1 MRQTVIG
8 TAMRDQRH
16 RAAPLQEALVR
27 SILRTDQR
35 RHRFVGDDPLDNRI
49 SVKMTPHVGI
59 KKRIIR
65 SYHNLIIKTYCS
77 IRFLIM
83 NMRILEEIEQY
94 LPKTGRVLD
103 VGCGFGLFSLYF
115 AGCERGRTL
124 FSFDINSSRIDAARE
139 SCSRLGLS
147 EQVHFENCNVLDY
160 KFEERVDAIV
170 VLDLLHHVPSSF
182 VPKLISHFY
191 ETVLPG
197 GVVMIKDIETRPW
210 YKLAF
215 TWILD
220 KVMDFRTPVNYRSK
234 SDMMQMLEEQG
245 FDVKCHQLLDI
256 LPYPHI
262 LYICRKP

>member
-1 MRQTVIG
+1 MG
-8 TAMRDQRH
+8 
-16 RAAPLQEALVR
+16 
-27 SILRTDQR
+27 
-35 RHRFVGDDPLDNRI
+35 
-49 SVKMTPHVGI
+49 VKMARYVAI
-59 KKRIIR
+59 KKRIIG
-65 SYHNLIIKTYCS
+65 SYHNLIIKTYCY

-124 FSFDINSSRIDAARE
+124 LSFDINSSRVAAARE
-139 SCSRLGLS
+139 SCARLGLS
-147 EQVHFENCNVLDY
+147 EQVQFENCNVLDY
-160 KFEERVDAIV
+160 EFEERVDAIV

-210 YKLAF
+210 YKVAF

-220 KVMDFRTPVNYRSK
+220 KVMDFRTPVNYSSK
-234 SDMMQMLEEQG
+234 ADMIQLLQEQG

-262 LYICRKP
+262 LYICRKS